1 MIPKKIHYVW
11 VGGKDKPKD
20 IQKCMDTWKKHLSE
34 YEIIEWN
41 ETNFDMNAHPFIAE
55 AYAKKKWAYVSDY
68 IRAYVVYEVGGIYLD
83 TDVIVLD
90 DLTQFLKNRAFV
102 GFENPSYPFTAVFGA
117 EPKHPLVK
125 DILDYYDQVS
135 FEFDKNNEMKNV
147 NTKIVSDIL
156 INKYKCK
163 VNNKEQLLLE
173 GIKVYPDGVLCNPS
187 DNSSTIHVFTG
198 TWMESQKPLK
208 RKINK
213 WVKLRTTSKNRI
225 KLYKRLF

>member
-1 MIPKKIHYVW
+1 M
-11 VGGKDKPKD
+11 
-20 IQKCMDTWKKHLSE
+20 Q
-34 YEIIEWN
+34 
-41 ETNFDMNAHPFIAE
+41 
-55 AYAKKKWAYVSDY
+55 KKKWAYVSDY
-68 IRAYVVYEVGGIYLD
+68 IRAYVVYEEGGIYLD